1 MNAVVQT
8 LPFSDF
14 KVRDMD
20 LADWGRKEIQIAEH
34 EMPGLMSIRKKYAAS
49 KPL

>member
-14 KVRDMD
+14 KVRDMS
-20 LADWGRKEIQIAEH
+20 LADWGRKDIDIA
-34 EMPGLMSIRKKYAAS
+34 
-49 KPL
+49 